1 MFDIGWSELLVI
13 GAVALIVVGPKD
25 LPGMLR
31 TGGRMVAKARGMA
44 REFQGAMEDAA
55 READLKEFTDIK
67 KDVAGWSKSIGADAP
82 AKFAKNLMKTDAKPK
97 EAPAPG
103 SLDAA
108 DAAEAAGWEADQA
121 AQAARAA
128 EAARIAG
135 IERSAAELEAGA
147 PNPAPSLAQHTAA
160 ASSAGSGA
168 AASSAGSDAPASGAG
183 SGAPASSVGSG
194 APASGAGLDKPA
206 SDVGTDKSTSGV

>member
-121 AQAARAA
+121 ARAA
-128 EAARIAG
+128 EATRIAG
-135 IERSAAELEAGA
+135 IERSAAELEADA

-168 AASSAGSDAPASGAG
+168 PASSAGSGAAASGAG
-183 SGAPASSVGSG
+183 SGAPASSAGSG

>member
-108 DAAEAAGWEADQA
+108 DAAEAAGWEAE
-121 AQAARAA
+121 QAARAA

-135 IERSAAELEAGA
+135 IERSAAELEADV

-168 AASSAGSDAPASGAG
+168 PASSAG
-183 SGAPASSVGSG
+183 SGAPASGVGSGAPASSAGSG

>member
-97 EAPAPG
+97 ETPAPG

-108 DAAEAAGWEADQA
+108 DAAEAAGWEAE
-121 AQAARAA
+121 QAARAA

-168 AASSAGSDAPASGAG
+168 PASSAGLGAAASGVGSGAAASSA
-183 SGAPASSVGSG
+183 GSG

>member
-121 AQAARAA
+121 ARAA

-168 AASSAGSDAPASGAG
+168 AASGVG
-183 SGAPASSVGSG
+183 SGAPASSAGLDKPASSAG
-194 APASGAGLDKPA
+194 LDKPASGAGLDKPA

>member
-108 DAAEAAGWEADQA
+108 DAAEAAGWEAE
-121 AQAARAA
+121 QAARAA

-168 AASSAGSDAPASGAG
+168 
-183 SGAPASSVGSG
+183 
-194 APASGAGLDKPA
+194 PASGAGLDKPA

>member
-108 DAAEAAGWEADQA
+108 DAAEAAGWEAE
-121 AQAARAA
+121 QAARAA

-168 AASSAGSDAPASGAG
+168 AASGVGSGAPASSAG
-183 SGAPASSVGSG
+183 SGAPASSAGLDK
-194 APASGAGLDKPA
+194 PASGAGLDKPA